1 MLLFYFYYLAF
12 GFVILQTRILV
23 THSVT
28 FLPEVDLIIVMD
40 DGHVVEIGKYQDLVK
55 NKGAFAE
62 LLKTCPTPT
71 DLEMDSNN
79 EGKKLKNTIVQDNEG
94 EKLKNTIVQDKHII
108 VNKQYATSLK
118 HWIVVSVQ

>member
-79 EGKKLKNTIVQDNEG
+79 EGKKLKNTIVQD
-94 EKLKNTIVQDKHII
+94 KHII